1 MTLLHALLVFAWA
14 DVTVSQ
20 DAELSV
26 GKVRSS
32 ADVAFSNGEIDQA
45 LKLWGKVTMTA
56 FIIMDTY
63 GKIVFQLTSMISNR
77 LLNWSLSMKLTFTS
91 DFEFIY
97 VSSNSKRPWL
107 I

>member
-45 LKLWGKVTMTA
+45 LKLWGKVNMAA
-56 FIIMDTY
+56 F
-63 GKIVFQLTSMISNR
+63 V
-77 LLNWSLSMKLTFTS
+77 KL
-91 DFEFIY
+91 
-97 VSSNSKRPWL
+97 VNSACTEIKL
-107 I
+107 A

>member
-1 MTLLHALLVFAWA
+1 MLVESIMSHRGICLTLLRALLVFAWA

-45 LKLWGKVTMTA
+45 LKLWGKVN
-56 FIIMDTY
+56 
-63 GKIVFQLTSMISNR
+63 QHNNR
-77 LLNWSLSMKLTFTS
+77 LELQRLKFSQICCSFCSALILANSLHL
-91 DFEFIY
+91 
-97 VSSNSKRPWL
+97 L
-107 I
+107 ISGD

>member
-14 DVTVSQ
+14 DVKVSQ

-45 LKLWGKVTMTA
+45 LKLWGKV
-56 FIIMDTY
+56 
-63 GKIVFQLTSMISNR
+63 S
-77 LLNWSLSMKLTFTS
+77 
-91 DFEFIY
+91 
-97 VSSNSKRPWL
+97 
-107 I
+107 

>member
-1 MTLLHALLVFAWA
+1 MGQIYTAATMSHRGICMTLLHALLVFAWA

-45 LKLWGKVTMTA
+45 LKLWGKVNITA
-56 FIIMDTY
+56 FGEHVTVIAFYI
-63 GKIVFQLTSMISNR
+63 KWALQ
-77 LLNWSLSMKLTFTS
+77 
-91 DFEFIY
+91 
-97 VSSNSKRPWL
+97 
-107 I
+107 